1 MVILAAFALDT
12 EPAASFPVAASAT
25 TGATTDATN
34 AADTAEATN
43 FLFFINRFLPLN
55 IKSVCTFSSLRE
67 SPSP

>member
-43 FLFFINRFLPLN
+43 F
-55 IKSVCTFSSLRE
+55 
-67 SPSP
+67 